1 MANAPMKDS
10 TEPKKN
16 GTILVIDDDRAILDT
31 FRTLLEREG
40 HEVDVAENGAE
51 AIDKSQKKYYDLAVI
66 DVKLPDMEGT
76 QLLSNLRSN
85 FPRTKKIVITGYPA
99 LENAAMAVNLR
110 ADAYIVK
117 PVKPQEFLKIVKEK
131 LQEHDEEENVTEEKV
146 MDWVETR
153 YLKAK
158 QKSTGQTQK
167 RQPSKP

>member
-1 MANAPMKDS
+1 MKEE
-10 TEPKKN
+10 TEPRKN
-16 GTILVIDDDRAILDT
+16 GTILVIDDDRVILDT

-76 QLLSNLRSN
+76 QLLSKLRLN
-85 FPRTKKIVITGYPA
+85 FPKTKKIVITGYPA
-99 LENAAMAVNLR
+99 LDSAAMAVNLR
-110 ADAYIVK
+110 ADAYLVK

-131 LQEHDEEENVTEEKV
+131 LQEHSEEENVTEGKV

-153 YLKAK
+153 YLKTK
-158 QKSTGQTQK
+158 HKSTGQSHQK
-167 RQPSKP
+167 QTSKPPSHD